1 MSARRRSAPQ
11 SEAEAAEGP
20 VEPEAV
26 EERAEE
32 LAIEGESDV
41 IVPLA
46 REVVEEP
53 VVQAET
59 EEEVPPG
66 PMAFMERVKLQ
77 QENTAMYLS
86 FLVVGI
92 FALITLCVV
101 LCGFGTSLVAFL
113 VATYKGTEAAVP
125 TFDGLEA
132 AKILLPYL
140 ATPLGVAM
148 GYYFTKR
155 AAAQQQ

>member
-20 VEPEAV
+20 VEPEA
-26 EERAEE
+26 AEE
-32 LAIEGESDV
+32 QAEEPIVEGESDV

-53 VVQAET
+53 ILQEET
-59 EEEVPPG
+59 GEGVPPS
-66 PMAFMERVKLQ
+66 PTAFTERVRLQ

-92 FALITLCVV
+92 FGAITLFVV
-101 LCGFGTSLVAFL
+101 LCGFGTSLLAFL